1 MSRLLRYIMARL
13 QPLPG
18 HAVDDEDLR
27 ALRSHPRRLLLIAG
41 ALLSVLLLSALAAA
55 VWLHA
60 RSYEENRLQ
69 EFIRARTALDAQ
81 LTRHDASYA
90 RLVNMTEYAWRHRKD
105 SDPVMLEA
113 DTRQY
118 LADGQTLRLQQGVL
132 DTPQLVMGLGTD
144 RWPAERLHRYLALA
158 RSMSVIARMAF
169 NGPDAE
175 AAGAAYFLDPTG
187 HLVMI
192 NQGLD
197 DSGSG
202 LANAAHDRQATFGQ
216 LQAYANLLPPA
227 SAADTVA
234 SLRASPGR
242 GNARI
247 GFAAHPVTG
256 RASLVTAFPAHDGRS
271 GVGVF
276 VAFEPTAG
284 LAQVLRE
291 ASDSN
296 LLVMAPD
303 GEVILGSRS
312 AVADGVVGILHD
324 AGVWSHPDDGIV
336 QYRRNGRRVIASLV
350 TGTDWAL
357 VTTVGWGDMLADGM
371 PMLCLALALW
381 AGLMAGLWVL
391 LAWVDRRVLAPA
403 AARAMQVYANEAL
416 FRSLIQMT
424 PAGLCLVDIAQ
435 RVPQVQN
442 ELARRYAGAAERS
455 GVGLYDALVD
465 GYAGAVPRRDEN
477 LDIREFQIFY
487 PGGRGA
493 AATHL
498 LVNATP
504 LLHSAGRVLLC
515 TLQDLTARVELQVQK
530 DQLRDEAEAAHRARS
545 RFLAAMSHEIR
556 TPLHGI
562 LGHLELFARSPLDVE
577 QRTRL
582 RRITQSADSLLLI
595 INDVLDLERAAS
607 GRLDLDSA
615 EFEPALL
622 LERVA
627 LLYAPLSQGKGVD
640 LDLLVDAA
648 LAAQYRGAV
657 GRIEQV
663 LRNLV
668 SNAVKFTAS
677 GRIEIRALP
686 SRLPHCLRLE
696 VADSGI
702 GLSEEQQARLFEPFA
717 QADASIAG
725 RFGGSGLGLSLS
737 RQLCQLM
744 GGEIDVHST
753 PGVGSVFGFDVQAQS
768 VAVAER
774 GAAPPMLGRR
784 VLLYSAVASWREELA
799 RRLQSWGADVGVL
812 ASLQEIE
819 TLEPSC
825 TLPLVIFERNQPA
838 ARGTME
844 GFRGRIVRVRGDGP
858 LGAAGTPGDM
868 RVSAYSAAALLEV
881 LQAAT
886 AEEGIEG
893 TAGLAGDVETPAA
906 MS

>member
-1 MSRLLRYIMARL
+1 MKSLLRYLVARL
-13 QPLPG
+13 QPPP
-18 HAVDDEDLR
+18 HQCADDEDLR
-27 ALRSHPRRLLLIAG
+27 ALRRHPRQLLLIAG
-41 ALLSVLLLSALAAA
+41 ALLSVLLLAALAAA

-60 RSYEENRLQ
+60 RSYEADRLQ
-69 EFIRARTALDAQ
+69 AFIRARIALDAQ

-90 RLVNMTEYAWRHRKD
+90 RLVTMTEYAWRHRMD
-105 SDPVMLEA
+105 SDPAVLQAE
-113 DTRQY
+113 TRQY
-118 LADGQTLRLQQGVL
+118 LADGQTLRVQQGPQ
-132 DTPQLVMGLGTD
+132 DTPQLVLGLGTE
-144 RWPAERLHRYLALA
+144 RWPAERLHRYLGLA
-158 RSMSVIARMAF
+158 HSLSVIVRMAF

-187 HLVMI
+187 HLVVI
-192 NQGLD
+192 NEGLD

-202 LANAAHDRQATFGQ
+202 IASAERDRQGTLDQ
-216 LQAYANLLPPA
+216 LRAYAHLLPPA

-234 SLRASPGR
+234 ALRPSHGR

-256 RASLVTAFPAHDGRS
+256 RASLVTAFPAHDGRR
-271 GVGVF
+271 GLGVF

-284 LAQVLRE
+284 LARVLRE

-296 LLVMAPD
+296 LQVMAPN
-303 GEVILGSRS
+303 GEIILGSRS
-312 AVADGVVGILHD
+312 AEADGVVGTLHD
-324 AGVWSHPDDGIV
+324 AGVWSHPDGGIV

-350 TGTDWAL
+350 TGTDWVL
-357 VTTVGWGDMLADGM
+357 VTTIGWRDMLADGM
-371 PMLCLALALW
+371 PMLCLALAVW
-381 AGLMAGLWVL
+381 AGLMMGVWGL
-391 LAWVDRRVLAPA
+391 LAWVDRHVLARA

-416 FRSLIQMT
+416 FRSVIQMT
-424 PAGLCLVDIAQ
+424 PAGLCLVDMEQ
-435 RVPQVQN
+435 RLPQVQN

-455 GVGLYDALVD
+455 GVALYDALVD
-465 GYAGAVPRRDEN
+465 GYAGAMSRRDEN
-477 LDIREFQIFY
+477 LDIREFQVFY

-493 AATHL
+493 EATHL

-504 LLHSAGRVLLC
+504 LFHPAGRVLLC
-515 TLQDLTARVELQVQK
+515 TLQDLTARVELQMQK

-627 LLYAPLSQGKGVD
+627 LLYAPLAQGKGVD
-640 LDLLVDAA
+640 LDLVVDAA
-648 LAAQYRGAV
+648 LAVQYRGAV

-686 SRLPHCLRLE
+686 SRHPHCLRLE

-717 QADASIAG
+717 QADASIAS

-737 RQLCQLM
+737 RQLCHLM

-753 PGVGSVFGFDVQAQS
+753 PGVGSVFGFDVQAQP
-768 VAVAER
+768 VDVDAR
-774 GAAPPMLGRR
+774 GVVPPLRGRR

-799 RRLQSWGADVGVL
+799 RRLERWGAEVGVL
-812 ASLQEIE
+812 ESLQAIE
-819 TLEPSC
+819 TLEPAC
-825 TLPLVIFERNQPA
+825 GLPLVIFERNQRA
-838 ARGTME
+838 AGGRMD

-858 LGAAGTPGDM
+858 LGAAGTPGDV
-868 RVSAYSAAALLEV
+868 RVSAYSAAALLEA
-881 LQAAT
+881 LQAAADDGAGRT
-886 AEEGIEG
+886 AC
-893 TAGLAGDVETPAA
+893 PASDMESPA
-906 MS
+906 TMS

>member
-1 MSRLLRYIMARL
+1 MARL
-13 QPLPG
+13 QPLQDTC
-18 HAVDDEDLR
+18 ADDEDLR

-41 ALLSVLLLSALAAA
+41 ALLSVLLLAALATA

-69 EFIRARTALDAQ
+69 AFIRARTALEAQ

-90 RLVNMTEYAWRHRKD
+90 RLVNMTEYAWRHRTD
-105 SDPVMLEA
+105 RDPAVLEA
-113 DTRQY
+113 ETRRY
-118 LADGQTLRLQQGVL
+118 VADGQTLRLQQGAQ
-132 DTPQLVMGLGTD
+132 DTPQLVLGLGTD
-144 RWPAERLHRYLALA
+144 HWPAERLHRYLALA
-158 RSMSVIARMAF
+158 RTMSVITRMAF
-169 NGPDAE
+169 NGPGAE

-187 HLVMI
+187 HLVVI
-192 NQGLD
+192 NEGLD
-197 DSGSG
+197 DSGTGIAS
-202 LANAAHDRQATFGQ
+202 AERDRQSTFSQ
-216 LQAYANLLPPA
+216 LRAYAHLLPPA
-227 SAADTVA
+227 SAADTVPA
-234 SLRASPGR
+234 LRASHGR
-242 GNARI
+242 GEARI

-256 RASLVTAFPAHDGRS
+256 RASLVTVFPAHDGRR
-271 GVGVF
+271 GLGVF

-296 LLVMAPD
+296 LQVMAPN

-312 AVADGVVGILHD
+312 AASDGVVGTLHD
-324 AGVWSHPDDGIV
+324 AGIWSHPDDGIV
-336 QYRRNGRRVIASLV
+336 KCRRNGRRVIASLV

-357 VTTVGWGDMLADGM
+357 VTTVGWRDMLADGT

-381 AGLMAGLWVL
+381 AGLMAGLWGL
-391 LAWVDRRVLAPA
+391 LAWVDRQVLAPA

-424 PAGLCLVDIAQ
+424 PAGLCLVDIEQ

-455 GVGLYDALVD
+455 GVALYDALVD
-465 GYAGAVPRRDEN
+465 GYAEAVSRRDEN

-493 AATHL
+493 VATHL

-504 LLHSAGRVLLC
+504 LFDSAGRVLLC

-562 LGHLELFARSPLDVE
+562 LGHLELFARSSLDIE
-577 QRTRL
+577 QRARL
-582 RRITQSADSLLLI
+582 GRITQSADSLLLI

-607 GRLDLDSA
+607 GRLELDSA
-615 EFEPALL
+615 VFEPALL

-640 LDLLVDAA
+640 LDLLVDGSLAPRYIGAA
-648 LAAQYRGAV
+648 DRV
-657 GRIEQV
+657 EQV

-677 GRIEIRALP
+677 GRIEIRAVS
-686 SRLPHCLRLE
+686 SRHPHCLRLE
-696 VADSGI
+696 VADSGV
-702 GLSEEQQARLFEPFA
+702 GLSGVQQRRLFEPFA

-725 RFGGSGLGLSLS
+725 RFGGSGLGLTLS
-737 RQLCQLM
+737 RQLCHLM

-753 PGVGSVFGFDVQAQS
+753 PGVGSVFGFDIQAQ
-768 VAVAER
+768 AVETTAD
-774 GAAPPMLGRR
+774 AAPPLQGRD
-784 VLLYSAVASWREELA
+784 VLLYSTTVTWRDELA
-799 RRLQSWGADVGVL
+799 RRLRAWGAKVVVL
-812 ASLQEIE
+812 ESLQQIE
-819 TLEPSC
+819 AVASC
-825 TLPLVIFERNQPA
+825 RALPLVIFERNQRA
-838 ARGTME
+838 ARGTVDGFR

-858 LGAAGTPGDM
+858 LRAAGPPGDL
-868 RVSAYSAAALLEV
+868 RVSAYSAAALLEA
-881 LQAAT
+881 LQADT
-886 AEEGIEG
+886 ADEGIDG
-893 TAGLAGDVETPAA
+893 TADPGGDMETPAT